1 MGAAI
6 VVVTCTRARDAKRIV
21 KIERMMNIG
30 DVGSNAKVAWIVC
43 KVVSC
48 KWETSSKDFVDWE
61 AVL

>member
-1 MGAAI
+1 MGVAI

-21 KIERMMNIG
+21 KVERIVNIG
-30 DVGSNAKVAWIVC
+30 DVGSNPWIVYNL
-43 KVVSC
+43 VVSC